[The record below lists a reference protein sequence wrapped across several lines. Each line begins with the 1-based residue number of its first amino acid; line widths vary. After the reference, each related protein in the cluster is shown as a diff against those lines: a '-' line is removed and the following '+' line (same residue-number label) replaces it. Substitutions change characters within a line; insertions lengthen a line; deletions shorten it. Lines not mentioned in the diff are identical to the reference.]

1 MQHWPIAH
9 SSKSSKTEE
18 EQLQKLLAA
27 HAEGEPTMSE
37 GLSEEDQQNKK
48 AVGKKVLANLPKE
61 FSFTVN
67 GALVK
72 ALTPKSGKEK
82 DVLIA
87 LEQSQL
93 TPVLAFLQEG
103 CHQIFASSKRKYAKS
118 GQYCKKQK
126 EGHEDLSE
134 DQGSEKD

>member
-9 SSKSSKTEE
+9 SSTMF
-18 EQLQKLLAA
+18 
-27 HAEGEPTMSE
+27 EGP
-37 GLSEEDQQNKK
+37 SEEDQQNKK
-48 AVGKKVLANLPKE
+48 TVGKKLLANLPKE
-61 FSFTVN
+61 FNFTVN

-93 TPVLAFLQEG
+93 TPVFEFLQEG
-103 CHQIFASSKRKYAKS
+103 CHEIFASSKRKYAKS

-126 EGHEDLSE
+126 QGDEELSE